1 MALITIL
8 LVAMAAGVL
17 IAPEVVALLGLAALY
32 VNLPGIAVTLY
43 GAPAILAGAVVLLLL
58 GPLVVRFMHRE
69 PVVVD
74 RPLLLLLAFFG
85 AVLLSTFVVEDV
97 PEATK
102 WLTTFLVEGLLL
114 YFAAANL
121 FRTPERL
128 RRALIVLVVSG
139 SVLGGLTLYQ
149 ETTRKYEQQFG
160 GLAQRNLEWK
170 VREENQARDPN
181 RPAEQIFVSNRAGG
195 PIGEPNRYAQ
205 ILLVLLPIAF
215 FLARSAGSRRSRLLI
230 AACGA
235 LILAG
240 TVLTYSRGGFV
251 TLVVMTAILALT
263 RVIRL
268 RTLVAAGAVLF
279 VLVFA
284 LAPGFVLRMA
294 SLQEA
299 PGLLEGTDSDSEDVM
314 RSRLTEMLSAFSVFV
329 DHPLVGVGPGQY
341 SPVYSEK
348 YMSDPDIA
356 YKVIDRP
363 RRAHNLYFELAAE
376 TGILGLVTFLS
387 LVAVVQIRL
396 WRSWRRFRES
406 REDLAGLALGFFV
419 AIWGYLVSAVF
430 LHLSYQ
436 RYYWL
441 LLGLAAAALHVLANE
456 AVRVRRI
463 RMALDDLRGAVE
475 PAR

>member
-1 MALITIL
+1 
-8 LVAMAAGVL
+8 
-17 IAPEVVALLGLAALY
+17 
-32 VNLPGIAVTLY
+32 
-43 GAPAILAGAVVLLLL
+43 
-58 GPLVVRFMHRE
+58 
-69 PVVVD
+69 
-74 RPLLLLLAFFG
+74 
-85 AVLLSTFVVEDV
+85 
-97 PEATK
+97 
-102 WLTTFLVEGLLL
+102 
-114 YFAAANL
+114 
-121 FRTPERL
+121 
-128 RRALIVLVVSG
+128 
-139 SVLGGLTLYQ
+139 
-149 ETTRKYEQQFG
+149 
-160 GLAQRNLEWK
+160 
-170 VREENQARDPN
+170 
-181 RPAEQIFVSNRAGG
+181 
-195 PIGEPNRYAQ
+195 
-205 ILLVLLPIAF
+205 
-215 FLARSAGSRRSRLLI
+215 
-230 AACGA
+230 
-235 LILAG
+235 
-240 TVLTYSRGGFV
+240 
-251 TLVVMTAILALT
+251 VVMTAILALT

-268 RTLVAAGAVLF
+268 RTLLAAGAVLF

-294 SLQEA
+294 SLQGA

-387 LVAVVQIRL
+387 LVALVQIRL